1 MHHEEL
7 WLRRGSPRF
16 GLARPGPSRPEGGM
30 EELLG
35 EDHAPPS
42 HIMIDAYGAE
52 GEWGLLQK

>member
-1 MHHEEL
+1 
-7 WLRRGSPRF
+7 
-16 GLARPGPSRPEGGM
+16 M

-35 EDHAPPS
+35 EDHAPLS